1 MIQVLIILIITAGL
15 LVWGRIRS
23 DVVALCSMVAL
34 VLSGVITPE
43 EGLAGFSNSVVIMI
57 AGLFIVGGAITQT
70 GLARLISNKVLSLA
84 GESELRLFYLV
95 ILVTI
100 IVGLFVSNTGTVAI
114 LMPIVVTIASQS
126 GVDARRLLM
135 PMAFACS
142 ISGMMTLIGTPPTL
156 IVHNSL
162 IESGHE
168 GLHFFTTLP
177 VGLVIL
183 LICGTLLRPLSK
195 LLARSGETA
204 MDTKRM
210 RKSPEQLSR
219 QYNLLEDLY
228 RLRIEEGSFLRKK
241 TLAEL
246 DLTGRFHCSVIG
258 VKGVHLGARATVP
271 TAETMLH
278 RGFVLHVSGAYEDVQ
293 KLAEEACL
301 TFLDDEQEGQRTF
314 SGRLS
319 FSEYGLAEVV
329 VKHGSRLVG
338 RHISDTDLRQT
349 YGISVV
355 GLQRNRSYITHRLSR
370 ATLQE
375 GDMLLV
381 QGTWEDIERLGGQ
394 EADLILLGEPATEAS
409 KAIISER
416 GPVAAAIIF
425 LMILAMILDWLPPVM
440 AVLIADIL
448 LILTRC
454 FRSVKD
460 AIGTISWESVILFA
474 AMIPLATAMDN
485 TGLSTMISGG
495 IVSGLGTYGPYAVL
509 AGIMLGTQLLTTFIS
524 NTATAVLFAPI
535 ALQAASAL
543 GVSPVPFMIGV
554 SVAASMCFMS
564 PFATP
569 PNAMVMSVGK
579 YSFMDYVRVGLPL
592 QVIVIAAMVWLLPLF
607 YPANSHFDVLGG
619 GGK

>member
-1 MIQVLIILIITAGL
+1 MVQVLIILIVTAGL

-34 VLSGVITPE
+34 VLTGVITPE

-114 LMPIVVTIASQS
+114 LMPIVVTIAAQS

-168 GLHFFTTLP
+168 GLQFFTTLP

-183 LICGTLLRPLSK
+183 VICGALLRPLSK
-195 LLARSGETA
+195 LLTHGKEAAVT
-204 MDTKRM
+204 TKRIQ
-210 RKSPEQLSR
+210 KSPEQLSS

-293 KLAEEACL
+293 RLAEEACL
-301 TFLDDEQEGQRTF
+301 TFLDEEQEGQRTF

-338 RHISDTDLRQT
+338 RRISDTDLRQT

-355 GLQRNRSYITHRLSR
+355 GLQRNRAYITHRLSR

-375 GDMLLV
+375 GDMLLL
-381 QGTWEDIERLGGQ
+381 QGTWEDIERLGAQ
-394 EADLILLGEPATEAS
+394 ETDLILLGEPATEAS

-416 GPVAAAIIF
+416 GPVAAVIIL
-425 LMILAMILDWLPPVM
+425 LMILAMIFNWLPPVM
-440 AVLIADIL
+440 AVLVADIL

-485 TGLSTMISGG
+485 TGLSSMISGG

-535 ALQAASAL
+535 ALQAATAL
-543 GVSPVPFMIGV
+543 GVSPLPFMIGV

-564 PFATP
+564 PFSTP

-607 YPANSHFDVLGG
+607 YPL
-619 GGK
+619 

>member
-1 MIQVLIILIITAGL
+1 MVQVLIILIVTAGL

-34 VLSGVITPE
+34 VLTGVITPE

-114 LMPIVVTIASQS
+114 LMPIVVTIAAQS

-168 GLHFFTTLP
+168 GLQFFTTLP

-195 LLARSGETA
+195 LLARGKETA
-204 MDTKRM
+204 VDTKRI
-210 RKSPEQLSR
+210 RKSPEQLSS

-228 RLRIEEGSFLRKK
+228 RLRVEEGSFLRKK

-293 KLAEEACL
+293 RLAEEACL
-301 TFLDDEQEGQRTF
+301 TFLDEEQEGQRTF

-329 VKHGSRLVG
+329 VKHGSGLIG
-338 RHISDTDLRQT
+338 RRISDTHLRQT

-375 GDMLLV
+375 GDMLLL
-381 QGTWEDIERLGGQ
+381 QGTWEDIERLGAQ
-394 EADLILLGEPATEAS
+394 ETDLILLGEPATEAS

-416 GPVAAAIIF
+416 GPVAAVIIF
-425 LMILAMILDWLPPVM
+425 LMILAMIFNWLPPVM
-440 AVLIADIL
+440 AVLVADIL

-485 TGLSTMISGG
+485 TGLSAMISGG
-495 IVSGLGTYGPYAVL
+495 IVSGLGSYGPYAVL
-509 AGIMLGTQLLTTFIS
+509 AGIMLGTQVLTMFIS

-535 ALQAASAL
+535 ALQAATAL

-564 PFATP
+564 PFSTPICTP

-607 YPANSHFDVLGG
+607 YPL
-619 GGK
+619 

>member
-1 MIQVLIILIITAGL
+1 MVQVLIILLLTAVL
-15 LVWGRIRS
+15 LMWGRIRS
-23 DVVALCSMVAL
+23 DVIALCSMLAL
-34 VLSGVITPE
+34 VLTGIITPE

-70 GLARLISNKVLSLA
+70 GLARLIGNKVLSLA
-84 GESELRLFYLV
+84 GESEVRLFYLV

-100 IVGLFVSNTGTVAI
+100 LLGLFVSNTGTVAI

-142 ISGMMTLIGTPPTL
+142 ISGMMTMIGTPPTL

-168 GLHFFTTLP
+168 GLHFFSTLP

-204 MDTKRM
+204 TDTKRM

-246 DLTGRFHCSVIG
+246 DLTGRFHCSLIG

-314 SGRLS
+314 SGQLS

-394 EADLILLGEPATEAS
+394 ETDLILLGEPATEAS

-416 GPVAAAIIF
+416 GPVAAVIIF

-485 TGLSTMISGG
+485 TGLSAMISGG

-509 AGIMLGTQLLTTFIS
+509 AGIMLGTQVLTMFIS

-543 GVSPVPFMIGV
+543 GVSPIPFMIGV

-564 PFATP
+564 PFSTP

-592 QVIVIAAMVWLLPLF
+592 QVVVIAAMVWLLPLF
-607 YPANSHFDVLGG
+607 YPL
-619 GGK
+619 

>member
-1 MIQVLIILIITAGL
+1 M
-15 LVWGRIRS
+15 WGRIRS
-23 DVVALCSMVAL
+23 DVIALCSMLAL
-34 VLSGVITPE
+34 VLTGIITPE

-168 GLHFFTTLP
+168 GLHFFSTLP

-204 MDTKRM
+204 TDTKRM

-246 DLTGRFHCSVIG
+246 DLTGRFHCSLIG

-314 SGRLS
+314 SGQLS

-394 EADLILLGEPATEAS
+394 ETDLILLGEPATEAS

-416 GPVAAAIIF
+416 GPVAAVIIF

-485 TGLSTMISGG
+485 TGLSAMISGG

-509 AGIMLGTQLLTTFIS
+509 AGIMLGTQVLTMFIS

-543 GVSPVPFMIGV
+543 GVSPIPFMIGV

-564 PFATP
+564 PFSTP

-592 QVIVIAAMVWLLPLF
+592 QVVVIAAMVWLLPLF
-607 YPANSHFDVLGG
+607 YPL
-619 GGK
+619 

>member
-1 MIQVLIILIITAGL
+1 MVQVLIILIVTAGL

-34 VLSGVITPE
+34 VLTGVITPE

-114 LMPIVVTIASQS
+114 LMPVVVTIAAQS

-168 GLHFFTTLP
+168 GLQFFTTLP

-183 LICGTLLRPLSK
+183 LICGALLWPLSK
-195 LLARSGETA
+195 LLARSEETA

-210 RKSPEQLSR
+210 RKSPEQLSS

-293 KLAEEACL
+293 RLAEEACL

-338 RHISDTDLRQT
+338 RRISDTDLRQT

-375 GDMLLV
+375 GDMLLL
-381 QGTWEDIERLGGQ
+381 QGTWEDIERLGAQ
-394 EADLILLGEPATEAS
+394 ETDLILLGEPATEAS

-416 GPVAAAIIF
+416 GPVAAVIIL
-425 LMILAMILDWLPPVM
+425 LMILAMIFNWLPPVM
-440 AVLIADIL
+440 AVLVADIL

-485 TGLSTMISGG
+485 TGLSSMISGG

-535 ALQAASAL
+535 ALQAASAI

-607 YPANSHFDVLGG
+607 YPL
-619 GGK
+619 

>member
-1 MIQVLIILIITAGL
+1 M
-15 LVWGRIRS
+15 WGGIRS
-23 DVVALCSMVAL
+23 DVIALCSMLAL
-34 VLSGVITPE
+34 VLTGIITPE

-70 GLARLISNKVLSLA
+70 GLARLIGNKVLSLA
-84 GESELRLFYLV
+84 GESEVRLFYLV
-95 ILVTI
+95 IMVTI
-100 IVGLFVSNTGTVAI
+100 LLGLFVSNTGTVAI

-142 ISGMMTLIGTPPTL
+142 ISGMMTMIGTPPTL
-156 IVHNSL
+156 IVHNAL
-162 IESGHE
+162 IESGRE
-168 GLHFFTTLP
+168 GLQFFTTLP
-177 VGLVIL
+177 VGLIIL
-183 LICGTLLRPLSK
+183 LLCGTLLRPLSK
-195 LLARSGETA
+195 LLARSGKTA
-204 MDTKRM
+204 TDTKRM

-246 DLTGRFHCSVIG
+246 DLTGRFHCSLIG

-293 KLAEEACL
+293 KLAEEASL

-381 QGTWEDIERLGGQ
+381 QGTWEDIERLEGQ
-394 EADLILLGEPATEAS
+394 ETDLILLGEPATEAS

-416 GPVAAAIIF
+416 GPVAAVIIF

-485 TGLSTMISGG
+485 TGLSAMISGG

-509 AGIMLGTQLLTTFIS
+509 AGIMLGTQVLTMFIS

-543 GVSPVPFMIGV
+543 GVSPIPFMIGV

-564 PFATP
+564 PFSTP

-592 QVIVIAAMVWLLPLF
+592 QVVVIAAMVWLLPLF
-607 YPANSHFDVLGG
+607 YPL
-619 GGK
+619 

>member
-1 MIQVLIILIITAGL
+1 M
-15 LVWGRIRS
+15 WGRIRS
-23 DVVALCSMVAL
+23 DVIALCSMLAL
-34 VLSGVITPE
+34 VLTGIITPE

-70 GLARLISNKVLSLA
+70 GLARLIGNKVLSLA
-84 GESELRLFYLV
+84 GESEVRLFYLV

-142 ISGMMTLIGTPPTL
+142 ISGMMTMIGTPPTL
-156 IVHNSL
+156 IVHNAL
-162 IESGHE
+162 IESGRE
-168 GLHFFTTLP
+168 GLHFFSTLP

-195 LLARSGETA
+195 LLTRSGETA
-204 MDTKRM
+204 TDTKRM

-246 DLTGRFHCSVIG
+246 DLTRRFHCSLIG

-271 TAETMLH
+271 RAETMLH

-314 SGRLS
+314 SGQLS

-329 VKHGSRLVG
+329 VKHGSRLIG
-338 RHISDTDLRQT
+338 KHISDTDLRQT

-394 EADLILLGEPATEAS
+394 ETDLILLGEPATEAS

-416 GPVAAAIIF
+416 GPVAAVIIF

-485 TGLSTMISGG
+485 TGLSAMISGG

-509 AGIMLGTQLLTTFIS
+509 AGIMLGTQVLTMFIS

-535 ALQAASAL
+535 ALQATSAL
-543 GVSPVPFMIGV
+543 GVSPIPFMIGV

-564 PFATP
+564 PFSTP

-592 QVIVIAAMVWLLPLF
+592 QVVVIAAMVWLLPLF
-607 YPANSHFDVLGG
+607 YPL
-619 GGK
+619 

>member
-1 MIQVLIILIITAGL
+1 MVQVLITLIVTAGL

-34 VLSGVITPE
+34 VLTGVITPE

-114 LMPIVVTIASQS
+114 LMPIVVTIAAQS

-168 GLHFFTTLP
+168 GLQFFTTLP

-183 LICGTLLRPLSK
+183 LICGALLWPLSK
-195 LLARSGETA
+195 LLARSEETA

-210 RKSPEQLSR
+210 RKSPEQLSS

-278 RGFVLHVSGAYEDVQ
+278 RGFVLHVSGAYGDVQ
-293 KLAEEACL
+293 RLAEEACL

-338 RHISDTDLRQT
+338 RRISDTDLRQT

-375 GDMLLV
+375 GDMLLL
-381 QGTWEDIERLGGQ
+381 QGTWEDIERLGAQ
-394 EADLILLGEPATEAS
+394 ENDLILLGEPATEAS

-416 GPVAAAIIF
+416 GPAAAVIIF
-425 LMILAMILDWLPPVM
+425 LMILAMIFNWLPPVM
-440 AVLIADIL
+440 AVLVADIL

-485 TGLSTMISGG
+485 TGLSSMISGG

-607 YPANSHFDVLGG
+607 YPL
-619 GGK
+619 

>member
-1 MIQVLIILIITAGL
+1 MVQVLIILIVTAGL

-34 VLSGVITPE
+34 VLTGVITPE

-114 LMPIVVTIASQS
+114 LMPIVVTIAAQS

-168 GLHFFTTLP
+168 GLQFFTTLP

-183 LICGTLLRPLSK
+183 LICGALLRPLSK
-195 LLARSGETA
+195 LLTRGKEAVV
-204 MDTKRM
+204 DTKRM
-210 RKSPEQLSR
+210 RKSPEQLSS

-293 KLAEEACL
+293 RLAEEACL

-338 RHISDTDLRQT
+338 RRISDTDLRQT

-381 QGTWEDIERLGGQ
+381 QGTWEDIERLGAQ
-394 EADLILLGEPATEAS
+394 ENDLILLGEPATEAS

-416 GPVAAAIIF
+416 GPVAAVIIF
-425 LMILAMILDWLPPVM
+425 LMILAMIFNWLPPVM
-440 AVLIADIL
+440 AVLVADIL

-485 TGLSTMISGG
+485 TGLSSMISGG

-607 YPANSHFDVLGG
+607 YPL
-619 GGK
+619 

>member
-1 MIQVLIILIITAGL
+1 M
-15 LVWGRIRS
+15 WGRIRS

-70 GLARLISNKVLSLA
+70 GLARLISNRVLSLA

-195 LLARSGETA
+195 LLARSEETA
-204 MDTKRM
+204 MDTKRI

-246 DLTGRFHCSVIG
+246 DLTGRFHCSLIG

-314 SGRLS
+314 SGQLS

-329 VKHGSRLVG
+329 VKHGSRMIG
-338 RHISDTDLRQT
+338 KHISDTGLRQT

-394 EADLILLGEPATEAS
+394 ETDLILLGEPATEAS

-416 GPVAAAIIF
+416 GPVAAVIIF

-485 TGLSTMISGG
+485 TGLSAMISGG

-509 AGIMLGTQLLTTFIS
+509 AGIMLGTQVLTMFIS

-535 ALQAASAL
+535 ALQATSAL
-543 GVSPVPFMIGV
+543 GVSPIPFMIGV

-564 PFATP
+564 PFSTP

-592 QVIVIAAMVWLLPLF
+592 QVVVIAAMVWLLPLF
-607 YPANSHFDVLGG
+607 YPL
-619 GGK
+619 

>member
-126 GVDARRLLM
+126 RVDARRLLM

-204 MDTKRM
+204 TDTKRM

-314 SGRLS
+314 SGQLS
-319 FSEYGLAEVV
+319 FSEYGLVEVV
-329 VKHGSRLVG
+329 VKHGSRMIG
-338 RHISDTDLRQT
+338 KHISDTGLRQT

-425 LMILAMILDWLPPVM
+425 LMILAMVFDWLPPVM
-440 AVLIADIL
+440 AVLVADIL

-474 AMIPLATAMDN
+474 AMIPLATAMDK
-485 TGLSTMISGG
+485 TGLSAMISGG

-509 AGIMLGTQLLTTFIS
+509 AGIMLGTQVLTMFIS

-543 GVSPVPFMIGV
+543 GVSPIPFMIGV

-564 PFATP
+564 PFSTP

-592 QVIVIAAMVWLLPLF
+592 QVVVIAAMVWLLPLF
-607 YPANSHFDVLGG
+607 YPL
-619 GGK
+619 

>member
-1 MIQVLIILIITAGL
+1 MVQVLIILIVTAGL

-34 VLSGVITPE
+34 VLTGVITPE

-84 GESELRLFYLV
+84 GESDLRLFYLV

-114 LMPIVVTIASQS
+114 LMPIVVTIAAQS

-168 GLHFFTTLP
+168 GLQFFTTLP

-183 LICGTLLRPLSK
+183 LICGALLRPLSK
-195 LLARSGETA
+195 LLTSSKETA
-204 MDTKRM
+204 VDTKRM
-210 RKSPEQLSR
+210 RNSPEQLSS

-278 RGFVLHVSGAYEDVQ
+278 RGFVLHVNGAYEDV
-293 KLAEEACL
+293 KRLADEACL
-301 TFLDDEQEGQRTF
+301 TFLDEEQEGQRTF

-338 RHISDTDLRQT
+338 RRISDTDLRQT

-355 GLQRNRSYITHRLSR
+355 GLQRNRSYITHRLFR

-375 GDMLLV
+375 GDMLLL
-381 QGTWEDIERLGGQ
+381 QGTWEDIERLGAQ
-394 EADLILLGEPATEAS
+394 ENDLILLGEPATEAS

-416 GPVAAAIIF
+416 GPVAAVIIF
-425 LMILAMILDWLPPVM
+425 LMILAMIFNWLPPVM
-440 AVLIADIL
+440 AVLVADIL

-485 TGLSTMISGG
+485 TGLSSMISGG

-607 YPANSHFDVLGG
+607 YPL
-619 GGK
+619 

>member
-1 MIQVLIILIITAGL
+1 M
-15 LVWGRIRS
+15 WGRIRS
-23 DVVALCSMVAL
+23 DVIALCSMLAL
-34 VLSGVITPE
+34 VLTGIITPE

-70 GLARLISNKVLSLA
+70 GLARLIGNKVLSLA
-84 GESELRLFYLV
+84 GESEVRLFYLV
-95 ILVTI
+95 IMVTI
-100 IVGLFVSNTGTVAI
+100 LLGLFVSNTGTVAI

-168 GLHFFTTLP
+168 GLHFFSTLP

-195 LLARSGETA
+195 LLARSGKTA
-204 MDTKRM
+204 TDTKRM

-246 DLTGRFHCSVIG
+246 DLTGRFHCSLIG

-314 SGRLS
+314 SGQLS

-355 GLQRNRSYITHRLSR
+355 GLQRNRFYITHRLSR

-394 EADLILLGEPATEAS
+394 ETDLILLGEPATEAS

-416 GPVAAAIIF
+416 GPVAAVIIF
-425 LMILAMILDWLPPVM
+425 LMILAIILDWLPPVM

-485 TGLSTMISGG
+485 TGLSAMISGG

-509 AGIMLGTQLLTTFIS
+509 AGIMLGTQVLTMFIS

-543 GVSPVPFMIGV
+543 GVSPIPFMIGV

-564 PFATP
+564 PFSTP

-592 QVIVIAAMVWLLPLF
+592 QVVVIAAMVWLLPLF
-607 YPANSHFDVLGG
+607 YPL
-619 GGK
+619 

>member
-1 MIQVLIILIITAGL
+1 M
-15 LVWGRIRS
+15 WGRIRS

-204 MDTKRM
+204 TDTKRM

-246 DLTGRFHCSVIG
+246 DLTGRFHCSLIG

-314 SGRLS
+314 SGQLS

-329 VKHGSRLVG
+329 VKHGSRMIG
-338 RHISDTDLRQT
+338 KHISDTGLRQT

-394 EADLILLGEPATEAS
+394 ETDLILLGEPATEAS

-416 GPVAAAIIF
+416 GPVAAVIIF

-485 TGLSTMISGG
+485 TGLSAMISGG

-509 AGIMLGTQLLTTFIS
+509 AGIMLGTQVLTMFIS

-543 GVSPVPFMIGV
+543 GVSPIPFMIGV

-564 PFATP
+564 PFSTP

-592 QVIVIAAMVWLLPLF
+592 QVVVIAAMVWLLPLF
-607 YPANSHFDVLGG
+607 YPL
-619 GGK
+619 

>member
-1 MIQVLIILIITAGL
+1 MVQVLIILIVTAGL

-34 VLSGVITPE
+34 VLTGVITPE

-84 GESELRLFYLV
+84 GENELRLFYLV

-114 LMPIVVTIASQS
+114 LMPIVVTIAAQS

-168 GLHFFTTLP
+168 GLQFFTTLP

-183 LICGTLLRPLSK
+183 VICGALLRPLSK
-195 LLARSGETA
+195 LLTRGNEAA
-204 MDTKRM
+204 VDTKRI
-210 RKSPEQLSR
+210 RKSPEQLSS

-228 RLRIEEGSFLRKK
+228 RLRVEEGSFLRKK

-278 RGFVLHVSGAYEDVQ
+278 RGFVLHVNGAYEDVQ
-293 KLAEEACL
+293 RLADEACL

-338 RHISDTDLRQT
+338 RRISDTDLRQT

-355 GLQRNRSYITHRLSR
+355 GLQRNRSYVTHRLSR

-375 GDMLLV
+375 GDMLLL
-381 QGTWEDIERLGGQ
+381 QGTWEDIERLGAQ
-394 EADLILLGEPATEAS
+394 ETDLILLGEPATEAS

-416 GPVAAAIIF
+416 GPVAAVIIF
-425 LMILAMILDWLPPVM
+425 VMILAMIFNWLPPAM
-440 AVLIADIL
+440 AVLVADIL

-474 AMIPLATAMDN
+474 AMIPLAMAMDN
-485 TGLSTMISGG
+485 TGLSAMISGG
-495 IVSGLGTYGPYAVL
+495 IVSGVGSYGPYAVL
-509 AGIMLGTQLLTTFIS
+509 GGIMLGTQLLTMFIS

-543 GVSPVPFMIGV
+543 GVSPIPFMIGV

-607 YPANSHFDVLGG
+607 YPL
-619 GGK
+619 

>member
-1 MIQVLIILIITAGL
+1 MVQVLIILIVTAGL

-34 VLSGVITPE
+34 VLTGVITPE

-84 GESELRLFYLV
+84 GENELRLFYLV

-114 LMPIVVTIASQS
+114 LMPIVVTIAAQS

-168 GLHFFTTLP
+168 GLQFFTTLP

-183 LICGTLLRPLSK
+183 VICGALLRPLSK
-195 LLARSGETA
+195 LLTRGNEAA
-204 MDTKRM
+204 VDTKRI
-210 RKSPEQLSR
+210 RKSPEQLSS

-228 RLRIEEGSFLRKK
+228 RLRVEEGSFLRKK

-278 RGFVLHVSGAYEDVQ
+278 RGFVLHVNGAYEDVQ
-293 KLAEEACL
+293 RLADEACL

-338 RHISDTDLRQT
+338 RRISDTDLRQT

-375 GDMLLV
+375 GDMLLL
-381 QGTWEDIERLGGQ
+381 QGTWEDIERLGAQ
-394 EADLILLGEPATEAS
+394 ENDLILLGEPATEAS

-416 GPVAAAIIF
+416 GPVAAVIIF
-425 LMILAMILDWLPPVM
+425 LMILAMIFNWLPPVM
-440 AVLIADIL
+440 AVLVADIL

-454 FRSVKD
+454 FRSIKD

-485 TGLSTMISGG
+485 TGLSSMISGG

-509 AGIMLGTQLLTTFIS
+509 AGIMLGTQLLTTLIS

-535 ALQAASAL
+535 ALQAASAI

-607 YPANSHFDVLGG
+607 YPL
-619 GGK
+619 

>member
-1 MIQVLIILIITAGL
+1 MVQVLIILIVTAGL

-34 VLSGVITPE
+34 VLTGVITPE

-84 GESELRLFYLV
+84 GESDLRLFYLV

-114 LMPIVVTIASQS
+114 LMPIVVTIAAQS

-168 GLHFFTTLP
+168 GLQFFTTLP

-183 LICGTLLRPLSK
+183 LICGALLRPLSK
-195 LLARSGETA
+195 LLTSSKETA
-204 MDTKRM
+204 VDTKRM
-210 RKSPEQLSR
+210 RKSPEQLSS

-278 RGFVLHVSGAYEDVQ
+278 RGFVLHVNGAYEDV
-293 KLAEEACL
+293 KRLADEACL
-301 TFLDDEQEGQRTF
+301 TFLDEEQEGQRTF

-338 RHISDTDLRQT
+338 RRISDTDLRQT

-375 GDMLLV
+375 GDMLLL
-381 QGTWEDIERLGGQ
+381 QGTWEDIERLGAQ
-394 EADLILLGEPATEAS
+394 ETDLILLGEPATEAS

-416 GPVAAAIIF
+416 GPVAAVIIF
-425 LMILAMILDWLPPVM
+425 LMILAMIFNWLPPVM
-440 AVLIADIL
+440 AVLVADIL

-485 TGLSTMISGG
+485 TGLSSMISGG
-495 IVSGLGTYGPYAVL
+495 IVSGLGTYGSYAVL

-607 YPANSHFDVLGG
+607 YPL
-619 GGK
+619 

>member
-1 MIQVLIILIITAGL
+1 MVQVLIILIVTAGL

-34 VLSGVITPE
+34 VLTGVITPE

-114 LMPIVVTIASQS
+114 LMPIVVTIAAQS
-126 GVDARRLLM
+126 GVDARRLMM

-168 GLHFFTTLP
+168 GLQFFTTLP

-183 LICGTLLRPLSK
+183 LICGALLWPLSK
-195 LLARSGETA
+195 LLARSEETA

-210 RKSPEQLSR
+210 RKSPEQLSS

-278 RGFVLHVSGAYEDVQ
+278 RGFVLHVSGAYQDVQ
-293 KLAEEACL
+293 RLAEEACL

-338 RHISDTDLRQT
+338 RRISDTDLRQT

-375 GDMLLV
+375 GDMLLL
-381 QGTWEDIERLGGQ
+381 QGTWEDIERLGAQ
-394 EADLILLGEPATEAS
+394 ENDLILLGEPATEAS

-416 GPVAAAIIF
+416 GPVAAVIIF
-425 LMILAMILDWLPPVM
+425 LMILAMIFNWLPPVM
-440 AVLIADIL
+440 AVLVADIL

-485 TGLSTMISGG
+485 TGLSSMISGG

-509 AGIMLGTQLLTTFIS
+509 AGIMLGTQLLTMFIS
-524 NTATAVLFAPI
+524 NTASAVLFAPI

-564 PFATP
+564 PFSTP

-607 YPANSHFDVLGG
+607 YPL
-619 GGK
+619 

>member
-195 LLARSGETA
+195 LLARSEETA
-204 MDTKRM
+204 MDTKRI

-301 TFLDDEQEGQRTF
+301 TFLDNEQEGQRTF
-314 SGRLS
+314 SGQLS

-329 VKHGSRLVG
+329 VKHGSRMIG
-338 RHISDTDLRQT
+338 KHISDTGLRQT

-394 EADLILLGEPATEAS
+394 ETDLILLGEPATEAS

-416 GPVAAAIIF
+416 GPVAAVIIF

-485 TGLSTMISGG
+485 TGLSAMISGG

-509 AGIMLGTQLLTTFIS
+509 AGIMLGTQVLTMFIS

-543 GVSPVPFMIGV
+543 GVSPIPFMIGV

-564 PFATP
+564 PFSTP

-592 QVIVIAAMVWLLPLF
+592 QVVVIAAMVWLLPLF
-607 YPANSHFDVLGG
+607 YPL
-619 GGK
+619 

>member
-1 MIQVLIILIITAGL
+1 MVQVLIILLLTAVL
-15 LVWGRIRS
+15 LMWGRIRS
-23 DVVALCSMVAL
+23 DVIALCSMLAL
-34 VLSGVITPE
+34 VLTGIITPE

-195 LLARSGETA
+195 LLARHGETA
-204 MDTKRM
+204 MDTKRI

-293 KLAEEACL
+293 RLAEVACL

-314 SGRLS
+314 SGQLS

-338 RHISDTDLRQT
+338 RHISDTGLRQT

-416 GPVAAAIIF
+416 GPVAAMIIF

-485 TGLSTMISGG
+485 TGLSAMISGG

-509 AGIMLGTQLLTTFIS
+509 AGIMLGTQVLTMFIS

-543 GVSPVPFMIGV
+543 GLSPIPFMIGV

-564 PFATP
+564 PFSTP

-592 QVIVIAAMVWLLPLF
+592 QVVVIAAMVWLLPLF
-607 YPANSHFDVLGG
+607 YPL
-619 GGK
+619 

>member
-204 MDTKRM
+204 TDTKRM

-246 DLTGRFHCSVIG
+246 DLTGRFHCSLIG

-314 SGRLS
+314 SGQLF

-329 VKHGSRLVG
+329 VKHGSRMIG
-338 RHISDTDLRQT
+338 KHISDTGLRQT

-394 EADLILLGEPATEAS
+394 ETDLILLGEPATEAS

-416 GPVAAAIIF
+416 GPVAAVIIF
-425 LMILAMILDWLPPVM
+425 LMILAMILDWLPPMM

-485 TGLSTMISGG
+485 TGLSAMISGG

-509 AGIMLGTQLLTTFIS
+509 AGIMLGTQVLTMFIS

-543 GVSPVPFMIGV
+543 GVSPIPFMIGV

-564 PFATP
+564 PFSTP

-592 QVIVIAAMVWLLPLF
+592 QVVVIAAMVWLLPLF
-607 YPANSHFDVLGG
+607 YPL
-619 GGK
+619 

>member
-1 MIQVLIILIITAGL
+1 MVQVLIILIVTAGL

-34 VLSGVITPE
+34 VLTGVITPE

-114 LMPIVVTIASQS
+114 LMPIVVTIAAQS
-126 GVDARRLLM
+126 GVDARRLMM

-168 GLHFFTTLP
+168 GLQFFTTLP

-183 LICGTLLRPLSK
+183 LICGALLWPLSK
-195 LLARSGETA
+195 LLARSEETA

-210 RKSPEQLSR
+210 RKSPEQLSS

-278 RGFVLHVSGAYEDVQ
+278 RGFVLHVSGAYQDVQ
-293 KLAEEACL
+293 RLAEEACL

-338 RHISDTDLRQT
+338 RRISDTDLRQT

-375 GDMLLV
+375 GDMLLL
-381 QGTWEDIERLGGQ
+381 QGTWEDIERLGAQ
-394 EADLILLGEPATEAS
+394 ENDLILLGEPATEAS

-416 GPVAAAIIF
+416 GPVAAVIIF
-425 LMILAMILDWLPPVM
+425 LMILAMIFNWLPPVM
-440 AVLIADIL
+440 AVLVADIL

-485 TGLSTMISGG
+485 TGLSSMISGG

-579 YSFMDYVRVGLPL
+579 YSFMDYVRIGLPL

-607 YPANSHFDVLGG
+607 YPL
-619 GGK
+619 

>member
-1 MIQVLIILIITAGL
+1 MVQVLIILLLTAVL
-15 LVWGRIRS
+15 LMWGRIRS

-34 VLSGVITPE
+34 VLTGVITPE

-177 VGLVIL
+177 VGLIIL

-592 QVIVIAAMVWLLPLF
+592 QVIVIAAMAWLLPLF
-607 YPANSHFDVLGG
+607 YPL
-619 GGK
+619 

>member
-1 MIQVLIILIITAGL
+1 MVQVLIILLLTAVL
-15 LVWGRIRS
+15 LMWGRIRS
-23 DVVALCSMVAL
+23 DVIALCSMLAL
-34 VLSGVITPE
+34 VLTGIITPE

-70 GLARLISNKVLSLA
+70 GLARLIGNKVLSLA
-84 GESELRLFYLV
+84 GESEVRLFYLV
-95 ILVTI
+95 IMVTI
-100 IVGLFVSNTGTVAI
+100 LLGLFVSNTGTVAI

-142 ISGMMTLIGTPPTL
+142 ISGMMTMIGTPPTL
-156 IVHNSL
+156 IVHNAL
-162 IESGHE
+162 IESGRE
-168 GLHFFTTLP
+168 GLQFFTTLP
-177 VGLVIL
+177 VGLIIL
-183 LICGTLLRPLSK
+183 LLCGALLWPLSK

-204 MDTKRM
+204 TDTKRM

-246 DLTGRFHCSVIG
+246 DLTGRFHCSLIG

-314 SGRLS
+314 SGQLS

-394 EADLILLGEPATEAS
+394 ETDLILLGEPATEAS

-416 GPVAAAIIF
+416 GPVAAVIIF

-485 TGLSTMISGG
+485 TGLSAMISGG

-509 AGIMLGTQLLTTFIS
+509 AGIMLGTQVLTMFIS

-543 GVSPVPFMIGV
+543 GVSPIPFMIGV

-564 PFATP
+564 PFSTP

-592 QVIVIAAMVWLLPLF
+592 QVVVIAAMVWLLPLF
-607 YPANSHFDVLGG
+607 YPL
-619 GGK
+619 

>member
-177 VGLVIL
+177 VGLMIL

-204 MDTKRM
+204 TDTKRM

-314 SGRLS
+314 SGQLS

-329 VKHGSRLVG
+329 VKHGSRMIG
-338 RHISDTDLRQT
+338 KHISDTGLRQT

-394 EADLILLGEPATEAS
+394 ETDLILLGEPATEAS

-416 GPVAAAIIF
+416 GPVAAVIIF

-485 TGLSTMISGG
+485 TGLSAMISGG

-509 AGIMLGTQLLTTFIS
+509 AGIMLGTQVLTMFIS

-543 GVSPVPFMIGV
+543 GVSPIPFMIGV

-564 PFATP
+564 PFSTP

-592 QVIVIAAMVWLLPLF
+592 QVVVIAAMVWLLPLF
-607 YPANSHFDVLGG
+607 YPL
-619 GGK
+619 

>member
-1 MIQVLIILIITAGL
+1 MVQVLIILLLTAVL
-15 LVWGRIRS
+15 LMWGRIRS
-23 DVVALCSMVAL
+23 DVIALCSMVAL
-34 VLSGVITPE
+34 VLTGVITPE

-195 LLARSGETA
+195 LLARSGKTA
-204 MDTKRM
+204 TDTKRM

-246 DLTGRFHCSVIG
+246 DLTGRFHCSLIG

-314 SGRLS
+314 SGQLS

-394 EADLILLGEPATEAS
+394 ETDLILLGEPATEAS

-416 GPVAAAIIF
+416 GPVAAVIIF

-485 TGLSTMISGG
+485 TGLSAMISGG

-509 AGIMLGTQLLTTFIS
+509 AGIMLGTQVLTMFIS

-543 GVSPVPFMIGV
+543 GVSPIPFMIGV

-564 PFATP
+564 PFSTP

-592 QVIVIAAMVWLLPLF
+592 QVVVIAAMVWLLPLF
-607 YPANSHFDVLGG
+607 YPL
-619 GGK
+619 

>member
-1 MIQVLIILIITAGL
+1 M
-15 LVWGRIRS
+15 WGRIRS

-34 VLSGVITPE
+34 VLTGVITPE

-293 KLAEEACL
+293 KLAEDACL

-509 AGIMLGTQLLTTFIS
+509 AGIMLGTQLLTMFIS

-607 YPANSHFDVLGG
+607 YPL
-619 GGK
+619 

>member
-1 MIQVLIILIITAGL
+1 MVQVLIILIVTAGL

-34 VLSGVITPE
+34 VLTGVITPE

-114 LMPIVVTIASQS
+114 LMPIVVTIAAQS

-168 GLHFFTTLP
+168 GLQFFTTLP

-183 LICGTLLRPLSK
+183 LICGALLWPLSK
-195 LLARSGETA
+195 LLARSEETA

-210 RKSPEQLSR
+210 RKSPEQLSS

-293 KLAEEACL
+293 RLAEEACL

-338 RHISDTDLRQT
+338 RRISDTDLRQT

-375 GDMLLV
+375 GDMLLL
-381 QGTWEDIERLGGQ
+381 QGTWEDIERLGAQ
-394 EADLILLGEPATEAS
+394 ENDLILLGEPATEAS

-416 GPVAAAIIF
+416 GPVAAVIIF
-425 LMILAMILDWLPPVM
+425 LMILAMIFNWLPPVM
-440 AVLIADIL
+440 AVLVADIL

-485 TGLSTMISGG
+485 TGLSSMISGG

-592 QVIVIAAMVWLLPLF
+592 QVIVIVAMVWLLPLF
-607 YPANSHFDVLGG
+607 YPL
-619 GGK
+619 

>member
-1 MIQVLIILIITAGL
+1 M
-15 LVWGRIRS
+15 WGRIRS
-23 DVVALCSMVAL
+23 DVIALCSMLAL
-34 VLSGVITPE
+34 VLTGIITPE

-70 GLARLISNKVLSLA
+70 GLARLIGNKVLSLA
-84 GESELRLFYLV
+84 GESEVRLFYLV

-100 IVGLFVSNTGTVAI
+100 LLGLFVSNTGTVAI

-195 LLARSGETA
+195 LLARSEETA
-204 MDTKRM
+204 MDTKRI

-246 DLTGRFHCSVIG
+246 DLTGRFHCSLIG

-314 SGRLS
+314 SGQLS

-329 VKHGSRLVG
+329 VKHGSRMIG
-338 RHISDTDLRQT
+338 KHISDTGLRQT

-394 EADLILLGEPATEAS
+394 ETDLILLGEPATEAS

-416 GPVAAAIIF
+416 GPVAAVIIF

-485 TGLSTMISGG
+485 TGLSAMISGG

-509 AGIMLGTQLLTTFIS
+509 AGIMLGTQVLTMFIS

-535 ALQAASAL
+535 ALQATSAL
-543 GVSPVPFMIGV
+543 GVSPIPFMIGV

-564 PFATP
+564 PFSTP

-592 QVIVIAAMVWLLPLF
+592 QVVVIAAMVWLLPLF
-607 YPANSHFDVLGG
+607 YPL
-619 GGK
+619 

>member
-1 MIQVLIILIITAGL
+1 MVQVLIILIVTAGL

-34 VLSGVITPE
+34 VLTGVITPE

-114 LMPIVVTIASQS
+114 LMPIVVTIAAQS

-162 IESGHE
+162 IESGYE
-168 GLHFFTTLP
+168 GLQFFTTLP

-183 LICGTLLRPLSK
+183 LICGALLRPLSK
-195 LLARSGETA
+195 LLTRGEESA
-204 MDTKRM
+204 LDTKRI
-210 RKSPEQLSR
+210 RKSPEQLSS

-293 KLAEEACL
+293 RLAEEACL
-301 TFLDDEQEGQRTF
+301 TFLDEEQEGQRTF
-314 SGRLS
+314 SERLS

-338 RHISDTDLRQT
+338 RRISDTDLRQT

-375 GDMLLV
+375 GDMLLL
-381 QGTWEDIERLGGQ
+381 QGTWEDIERLGAQ
-394 EADLILLGEPATEAS
+394 ETDLILLGEPATEAS

-416 GPVAAAIIF
+416 GPVAAVIIL
-425 LMILAMILDWLPPVM
+425 LMILAMIFNWLPPVM
-440 AVLIADIL
+440 AVLVADIL

-485 TGLSTMISGG
+485 TGLSSMISGG

-535 ALQAASAL
+535 ALQAATAL

-564 PFATP
+564 PFSTP

-607 YPANSHFDVLGG
+607 YPL
-619 GGK
+619 

>member
-57 AGLFIVGGAITQT
+57 AGIFIVGGAITQT

-84 GESELRLFYLV
+84 RESELRLFYLV

-338 RHISDTDLRQT
+338 RRISDTGLRRT

-416 GPVAAAIIF
+416 GPVAAVIIF
-425 LMILAMILDWLPPVM
+425 LMILAMIFDWLPPVM
-440 AVLIADIL
+440 AVLVADIL

-509 AGIMLGTQLLTTFIS
+509 AGIILGTQLLTTFIS

-607 YPANSHFDVLGG
+607 YPL
-619 GGK
+619 

>member
-1 MIQVLIILIITAGL
+1 MVQVLIILLLTAVL
-15 LVWGRIRS
+15 LMWGRIRS
-23 DVVALCSMVAL
+23 DVIALCSMVAL
-34 VLSGVITPE
+34 VLTGVITPE

-607 YPANSHFDVLGG
+607 YPL
-619 GGK
+619 

>member
-70 GLARLISNKVLSLA
+70 GLARLIGNKVLSLA
-84 GESELRLFYLV
+84 GESEVRLFYLV

-168 GLHFFTTLP
+168 GLHFFSTLP

-195 LLARSGETA
+195 PLARSGKTA
-204 MDTKRM
+204 TDTKRM

-246 DLTGRFHCSVIG
+246 DLTGRFHCSLIG

-314 SGRLS
+314 SGQLS

-394 EADLILLGEPATEAS
+394 ETDLILLGEPATEAS

-416 GPVAAAIIF
+416 GPVAAVIIF

-485 TGLSTMISGG
+485 TGLSAMISGG

-509 AGIMLGTQLLTTFIS
+509 GGIMLGTQVLTMFIS

-543 GVSPVPFMIGV
+543 RVSPIPFMIGV

-564 PFATP
+564 PFSTP

-579 YSFMDYVRVGLPL
+579 YNFMDYVRVGLPL
-592 QVIVIAAMVWLLPLF
+592 QVVVIAAMVWLLPLF
-607 YPANSHFDVLGG
+607 YPL
-619 GGK
+619 